1 MYSCDVSSLY
11 TLIPTELGIEATNYW
26 LHQKRQLIPQQFRN
40 NIINKPL
47 KFVLKKQQCFI

>member
-11 TLIPTELGIEATNYW
+11 TLIPTELRIEATNYW
-26 LHQKRQLIPQQFRN
+26 LHQKRKLIPQQFRN